1 MLRKAIKWKF
11 TSEYKFV
18 KNDKF
23 AMLIG
28 TWWFVFTA
36 FACILGMF
44 PTDVQAFSG
53 EWIFRVGMNIGTPL
67 VLIGLGLILPKI
79 AKRTNGQAY
88 DDAVRV
94 ATAKK

>member
-1 MLRKAIKWKF
+1 
-11 TSEYKFV
+11 
-18 KNDKF
+18 
-23 AMLIG
+23 MLIG
-28 TWWFVFTA
+28 TWCFVFTA

-44 PTDVQAFSG
+44 PTDVKAFSG

-88 DDAVRV
+88 KDAVRE
-94 ATAKK
+94 ATATKLELN